1 MNDVEVKFNGMTIT
15 QIIEQKIGR
24 ALPEAEK
31 VQIKDARSLADAIAF
46 LHLIDSVFKE
56 TNKELKRLLDDLTEA
71 GMVLRDKIER
81 YQRTIPAP
89 APRKGPDAKQSYD
102 TAIFRETHPKK
113 KPEVKTNL
121 FDDL

>member
-1 MNDVEVKFNGMTIT
+1 MSEPVLFDGLTIPQIVEK
-15 QIIEQKIGR
+15 KIGK
-24 ALPEAEK
+24 ALPEAER
-31 VQIKDARSLADAIAF
+31 VDIRDAKSLADAIAF

-56 TNKELKRLLDDLTEA
+56 VNAEWKRLLDDLTEA

-81 YQRTIPAP
+81 YQRFMESPLGPKKKKPASAADP
-89 APRKGPDAKQSYD
+89 LGRAP
-102 TAIFRETHPKK
+102 EK